1 MTKEA
6 PKTMSTID
14 PAAAQSQFE
23 FRARFCET
31 DLMGIVH
38 HGNYFQYFEM
48 GRVDWLRK
56 RGVTYAEWAARGTHL
71 PVVEVRS
78 RYRAPARFDD
88 LLVVT
93 TTLVELRSHS
103 LRFAY
108 LLHRDKTLLA
118 EGETR
123 LACIDANQKL
133 IPFTGELRA
142 VLTSAETRAEIA

>member
-1 MTKEA
+1 MSHATA
-6 PKTMSTID
+6 KTSSVID
-14 PAAAQSQFE
+14 AAAAQSTLE

-38 HGNYFQYFEM
+38 HANYFQYFEM

-56 RGVTYAEWAARGTHL
+56 RGVTYADWAARGTHL
-71 PVVEVRS
+71 PVVEVNA

-103 LRFAY
+103 VRFAY
-108 LLHRDKTLLA
+108 KLHRDTKLLA

-123 LACIDANQKL
+123 LACIDGNQKL

-142 VLTSAETRAEIA
+142 VLTSAETA